1 MDAKTS
7 VKYMESRKCYWWT
20 YLQGSTGDADREKRL
35 MEMREGESGMNGDSC
50 MEMHTLPYVKKVS
63 QWEFIFMPL
72 GTQTGAL

>member
-1 MDAKTS
+1 MDT
-7 VKYMESRKCYWWT
+7 V
-20 YLQGSTGDADREKRL
+20 
-35 MEMREGESGMNGDSC
+35 EMGEGGMNGDSC